1 MIMKNVIVTGATS
14 FIGVHIIKEYLKNN
28 CKVIAVVRPNSK
40 NLNRLPK
47 SEFLKIIEVSM
58 EKIQDIVD
66 EIEYKRIDIFYHLA
80 WEGARVPY
88 RDDTVIQNQN
98 YKGAINAMIVAK
110 QLGCNIF
117 IGAGSQ
123 AEYGKCMGKIHEN
136 YPTSP
141 ITEYGKAKL
150 KAYETLKIM
159 SRENNMKFI
168 WTRIF
173 SVYGVYDYQGTLVM
187 SALDKMK
194 NNESMLLTQ
203 CIQNWDFIYV
213 EDVARAM
220 YLLANT
226 SCMAGIYNIASGKSR
241 QLKDFVIDMKEICKS
256 TSELQFGAVPYNS
269 EGVIS
274 FEPIVDKLK
283 QNLGWS
289 YEINFK
295 EGIKKILGAS
305 SSEASALG

>member
-1 MIMKNVIVTGATS
+1 MKNILVTGATS

-28 CKVIAVVRPNSK
+28 CKVIAVVRPNSR

-47 SEFLKIIEVSM
+47 NKLLKIIEVSM
-58 EKIQDIVD
+58 VKIQDIVA
-66 EIEYKRIDIFYHLA
+66 ITEYEKIDIFYHLA

-88 RDDTVIQNQN
+88 RDDVAIQDQN
-98 YKGAINAMIVAK
+98 CKWAVNAMTVAK
-110 QLGCNIF
+110 QLGCTMF

-123 AEYGKCMGKIHEN
+123 AEYGKCRGEIHEN
-136 YPTSP
+136 YPTKP
-141 ITEYGKAKL
+141 ITGYGKAKL
-150 KAYETLKIM
+150 RAYETLNIM
-159 SRENNMKFI
+159 ARENNITFI

-173 SVYGVYDYQGTLVM
+173 SVYGVYDYQGALVM

-194 NNESMLLTQ
+194 RNESIPLTE
-203 CIQNWDFIYV
+203 CVQNWDFIYV

-220 YLLANT
+220 YLLGNT
-226 SCMAGIYNIASGKSR
+226 SCMDGIYNIASGRSR

-269 EGVIS
+269 EGIIS

-289 YEINFK
+289 CEVKF
-295 EGIKKILGAS
+295 EDGIKKILEFIG
-305 SSEASALG
+305 